1 MKNKIKQLLAEQ
13 DRIDTERNEI
23 RNQIS
28 ELETKSR
35 NLLEES
41 CKLEREIEKI
51 KEDGTNR
58 FLGKYAKIGKPKWGH
73 YVYMYI
79 VSVANEYHGCIA
91 AFNGPSFDYFD
102 DVVHIRWSLE
112 SAHNSFCATI
122 NDLNEIQIISKEEFL
137 DAYNECANKAKNEF
151 IKAINKVPIK
161 KTTTQYKYEEDRY
174 EIKE

>member
-51 KEDGTNR
+51 KDI
-58 FLGKYAKIGKPKWGH
+58 L
-73 YVYMYI
+73 
-79 VSVANEYHGCIA
+79 
-91 AFNGPSFDYFD
+91 
-102 DVVHIRWSLE
+102 
-112 SAHNSFCATI
+112 
-122 NDLNEIQIISKEEFL
+122 
-137 DAYNECANKAKNEF
+137 
-151 IKAINKVPIK
+151 
-161 KTTTQYKYEEDRY
+161 
-174 EIKE
+174 

>member
-1 MKNKIKQLLAEQ
+1 MKDKIKQLLAEQ
-13 DRIDTERNEI
+13 DRIDTERSKI
-23 RNQIS
+23 RNKIS
-28 ELETKSR
+28 ELEAESQ
-35 NLLEES
+35 NLLNES
-41 CKLEREIEKI
+41 CQIGKEIERV
-51 KEDGTNR
+51 KENGTSR
-58 FLGKYAKIGKPKWGH
+58 FLGKYAKIGNPKWGH

-91 AFNGPSFDYFD
+91 AFNGPSFDYFG

-122 NDLNEIQIISKEEFL
+122 HDLNEIQIISKEEFL

-151 IKAINKVPIK
+151 IKAISKTPIK

-174 EIKE
+174 DVKE